1 MKKIKVYFIE
11 ITDLNGTK
19 WQKKST
25 DYSDILSV
33 VRQHRGKIAG
43 INKGS
48 RLVSEEKFKEI
59 QREENFR

>member
-33 VRQHRGKIAG
+33 VRRHRGKIRG
-43 INKGS
+43 VNIGS
-48 RLVSEEKFKEI
+48 RLVTKEKYEKLK
-59 QREENFR
+59 

>member
-33 VRQHRGKIAG
+33 VRRHRGKIAG
-43 INKGS
+43 VNVGRRIIS
-48 RLVSEEKFKEI
+48 AEKFEKLKIE
-59 QREENFR
+59 

>member
-1 MKKIKVYFIE
+1 MEKIKVYFIE

-33 VRQHRGKIAG
+33 VRRHRGKIRG
-43 INKGS
+43 VNIGS
-48 RLVSEEKFKEI
+48 RLVTKEKYEKLK
-59 QREENFR
+59 

>member
-1 MKKIKVYFIE
+1 MGKIKVYFIE

-33 VRQHRGKIAG
+33 VRRHRGKIRG
-43 INKGS
+43 VNIGS
-48 RLVSEEKFKEI
+48 RLVTKEKYEKLK
-59 QREENFR
+59 